1 MAVTKLK
8 RKTLRNRLK
17 PKNKAK
23 LLKHLTSRPTI
34 KHVDVEAI
42 KASFAKK
49 GDKQASKED
58 KKAADAPAEKESKQK
73 DSDSAAE

>member
-23 LLKHLTSRPTI
+23 LLKQLNARPTI
-34 KHVDVEAI
+34 KHIDVEAI

-49 GDKQASKED
+49 
-58 KKAADAPAEKESKQK
+58 AE
-73 DSDSAAE
+73 